1 MPRRTMLINAKTDCF
16 AYDSAKICRAVLCT
30 DCSDCSF
37 YKTARQLNVERKQTE
52 NRIEKMFNMS
62 YKEFLLTK
70 GYAK

>member
-1 MPRRTMLINAKTDCF
+1 MARRTMLTNEKSDCF

-30 DCSDCSF
+30 DCSKCKF
-37 YKTARQLNVERKQTE
+37 YKTARQLKAERKQTE
-52 NRIEKMFNMS
+52 NRIEKMFDMS

>member
-16 AYDSAKICRAVLCT
+16 AYDSARICRAVLST
-30 DCSDCSF
+30 DCSKCRF
-37 YKTARQLNVERKQTE
+37 YKTQAQLNDERKQTE